1 MKKIYYLLL
10 LVCPILWSACD
21 SEEKLTPG
29 EPLSFY
35 DFPQGDAA
43 YDHEFVDFYKKYDT
57 QVLYRFKEMDFRW
70 NVTSYLPFYAEQPE
84 EKNIQQAW
92 DFINQYCFS
101 IWSED
106 FLKQCLPSRIFLA
119 SRVYSLKINTVWE
132 GNTSRQDTTEVPKN
146 TIYGLSHITF
156 GRTDGTLNTLSAAE
170 KKELIG
176 DMAFALIGYAAY
188 RDNIEVPQ
196 EFVALH
202 NKWKSGNN
210 EYQASWGYNGC
221 GFLEYYANIDA
232 AYDFGL
238 YVKYLVMNSKEE
250 FEKKYLDP
258 SFDSGGE
265 NDPVT
270 GQLVPQKRIYQK
282 YQIVVNYFLNTL
294 HIDLHAI
301 GNKISQL
308 Q

>member
-1 MKKIYYLLL
+1 MKKLYYLLL
-10 LVCPILWSACD
+10 LLCPLAWTACD
-21 SEEKLTPG
+21 SEDKLTPG
-29 EPLSFY
+29 EPMSFY
-35 DFPQGDAA
+35 DFPQGNAA
-43 YDHEFVDFYKKYDT
+43 YDREFVDFYNKYDV
-57 QVLYRFKEMDFRW
+57 QVLYRYKEMDFRW
-70 NVTSYLPFYAEQPE
+70 NVTSYLPFYSEQPE

-92 DFINQYCFS
+92 NFLSKYCFS

-119 SRVYSLKINTVWE
+119 SRVYSLNIKDVWE
-132 GNTSRQDTTEVPKN
+132 GGVSRKDTTEVPKN

-156 GRTDGTLNTLSAAE
+156 GRTDGTLDTLSVAG

-176 DMAFALIGYAAY
+176 DMAFALIGYAAS
-188 RDNIEVPQ
+188 RGNIDIPE
-196 EFVALH
+196 EFTILH

-210 EYQASWGYNGC
+210 DQLASWGYNGC
-221 GFLEYYANIDA
+221 GFLEYYGSIDA

-250 FEKKYLDP
+250 FEARYLDP
-258 SFDSGGE
+258 SFDSGGTE
-265 NDPVT
+265 YDSNWQVIPE
-270 GQLVPQKRIYQK
+270 KRIYQK
-282 YQIVVNYFLNTL
+282 YQVVINYFLNTL

-301 GNKISQL
+301 GDKISQM